1 MIFLEKI
8 FKQLEIFRFPTV
20 FFSTRYFDQGF
31 RFLAAFDFRRAV
43 ISFRAAQD
51 ADAADAS
58 ASSPSCG
65 LCLWG
70 EAMALGANLNSFDE
84 PRLMASIPLAF
95 QKAQEAQ
102 DVAKLRSDEI
112 GNGLIHALQKRYLPT
127 AAEYIIN
134 ESQLTHSY
142 ALEMEKLLSR
152 MNMAD
157 ANYANLVALTA
168 DALMNTSPWDYW
180 VPAANGS
187 SSSHGSQLRPT
198 ADRAMR
204 MLHEALSINP
214 RHAFCIHLLVHL
226 TEASGNLTLL
236 EEVRPFAELL
246 PQLIPGAPHLIHMTF
261 HTLMHT
267 GNFHRADG
275 DNAWA
280 SKLPRQI
287 YPMHNLDTLSWV
299 CRIQGRSLCSLD
311 AAKSL
316 EHKALPLATCLNLPN
331 MKITWKLP
339 LKQSMW
345 IICSPIKIYKDD
357 L

>member
-1 MIFLEKI
+1 MNSWT
-8 FKQLEIFRFPTV
+8 FRFPS
-20 FFSTRYFDQGF
+20 FSARYFDQGF

-51 ADAADAS
+51 ADAATA
-58 ASSPSCG
+58 ASCG

-84 PRLMASIPLAF
+84 PRLMASIPSAF

-102 DVAKLRSDEI
+102 DVAKLTSKRSTDEI

-127 AAEYIIN
+127 AAEYITN

-152 MNMAD
+152 TNMAD
-157 ANYANLVALTA
+157 PNYANLVALTA

-180 VPAANGS
+180 LPIEQSN
-187 SSSHGSQLRPT
+187 GSQLRPT
-198 ADRAMR
+198 ADRAIA
-204 MLHEALSINP
+204 MLHKALSTNP
-214 RHAFCIHLLVHL
+214 RHAFCIHLLVHI

-236 EEVRPFAELL
+236 EEVRPFAEIL

-316 EHKALPLATCLNLPN
+316 EHKALPLATYLNWPK
-331 MKITWKLP
+331 MKITWM
-339 LKQSMW
+339 SV
-345 IICSPIKIYKDD
+345 
-357 L
+357 

>member
-1 MIFLEKI
+1 
-8 FKQLEIFRFPTV
+8 
-20 FFSTRYFDQGF
+20 
-31 RFLAAFDFRRAV
+31 
-43 ISFRAAQD
+43 
-51 ADAADAS
+51 
-58 ASSPSCG
+58 
-65 LCLWG
+65 
-70 EAMALGANLNSFDE
+70 
-84 PRLMASIPLAF
+84 MASIPLAF

-134 ESQLTHSY
+134 ESQLTNSY
-142 ALEMEKLLSR
+142 ALEMEKLLSI

-180 VPAANGS
+180 EPAANGS

-214 RHAFCIHLLVHL
+214 RHTFCIHLLVHI

-236 EEVRPFAELL
+236 EEVRPLAELL